1 MVGKT
6 SRRAP
11 VGDVK
16 PLTEER
22 KDLIERYTVDDAQ
35 AERLARRRRGEPEA
49 PAAEAKPLVQEAKT
63 GAAAES
69 YTTRAMT
76 AETISDRRAAV
87 EASRFGAEAGEA
99 PTGVDEQVGPAAA
112 ADEKRG
118 SSRPQRARRAR
129 RQGAEAGEAP
139 TGVDEQVGPAAEADE
154 KRGSSRPQR
163 ARRARRQGSEADEVP
178 AGVDEQ
184 AGPAAEADEKRGSSR
199 PQRARRARRQGA
211 EAGEAPTGVDEQV
224 GPAAEADEK
233 RGSSRPQR
241 ARRAR
246 RQGAEADEV
255 PAGVDEQAGPA
266 AEADEKRGSSRPQR
280 ARRARRQGAEANEVP
295 AGVDEQ
301 AGPAVEA
308 DEKRLAD
315 EQARLAAEGEVRRLT
330 EELTRLAAEAEAM
343 RAGPQPPPQLDAAA
357 EAVRTV
363 EAQRTLKAVAAPID
377 VPPVE
382 QTEVCFVT
390 RWRGYLT
397 CEFFARRP
405 DGAIVATSG
414 TFRWRKS
421 DPPPEDGPAREAFD
435 RLVAEL
441 LAYGWEE
448 RGQGALWYEQRFE
461 RPAHSTPSERE
472 AAAGTRSRH

>member
-35 AERLARRRRGEPEA
+35 AEMLARRPQDEPEA
-49 PAAEAKPLVQEAKT
+49 PAAEAKPSVQEAKT

-69 YTTRAMT
+69 YTTGAMT
-76 AETISDRRAAV
+76 AERIGDRRAAV
-87 EASRFGAEAGEA
+87 GASRFGAEADEA
-99 PTGVDEQVGPAAA
+99 
-112 ADEKRG
+112 
-118 SSRPQRARRAR
+118 
-129 RQGAEAGEAP
+129 
-139 TGVDEQVGPAAEADE
+139 
-154 KRGSSRPQR
+154 
-163 ARRARRQGSEADEVP
+163 P

-211 EAGEAPTGVDEQV
+211 AADEVPAGVDEQAA
-224 GPAAEADEK
+224 PAAEADEK

-246 RQGAEADEV
+246 RQGAAADEA
-255 PAGVDEQAGPA
+255 PAGVDEQAAPA

-280 ARRARRQGAEANEVP
+280 ARRARRQGAAADEAP

-308 DEKRLAD
+308 DEQRLA
-315 EQARLAAEGEVRRLT
+315 EKQARLVAEAEVRDLT
-330 EELTRLAAEAEAM
+330 EELARLAAEAEAM
-343 RAGPQPPPQLDAAA
+343 RAGPQPPQLDAAG
-357 EAVRTV
+357 EAVRAV
-363 EAQRTLKAVAAPID
+363 EAQRTLRAVGAPID

-382 QTEVCFVT
+382 QIEVCSVA

-448 RGQGALWYEQRFE
+448 RGRGALWYERRFE
-461 RPAHSTPSERE
+461 RSAHSTPSERE
-472 AAAGTRSRH
+472 AATATRRQH